1 MVHAQAK
8 FDGNHWLLRWN
19 GIWCESGSIA
29 LVHRSIQSALK
40 MTSIS
45 SVCYQVDGDVP
56 VHRHRIVHW
65 NGVWLVSKVDN
76 GCKNAKYS
84 LQNWSSHWHNTVKR
98 IKSSIT
104 CGAKKKDELHM
115 EMDVRTHVFT
125 TDPFLLC
132 LHQFKIA
139 PLLSSANT
147 HWTRRWQI
155 QEIHLNSNHVTWIL
169 CVKTKSD

>member
-8 FDGNHWLLRWN
+8 FDGSHWLLRWN

-104 CGAKKKDELHM
+104 CGARKKRWTSYRDGCAYTCVYHWS
-115 EMDVRTHVFT
+115 VSIVPSPIQNST
-125 TDPFLLC
+125 TFILSKYTLNMTLTDSRDS
-132 LHQFKIA
+132 FKFK
-139 PLLSSANT
+139 SC
-147 HWTRRWQI
+147 
-155 QEIHLNSNHVTWIL
+155 HLNSL
-169 CVKTKSD
+169 R